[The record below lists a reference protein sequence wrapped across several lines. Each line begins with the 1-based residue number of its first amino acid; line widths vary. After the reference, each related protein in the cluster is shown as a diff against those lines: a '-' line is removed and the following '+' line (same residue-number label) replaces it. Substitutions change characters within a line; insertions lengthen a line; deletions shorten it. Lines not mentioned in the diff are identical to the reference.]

1 MSTGGV
7 APIPPAEVEITD
19 ELVAALIESQ
29 HPDLAGLEL
38 RRVASGWDNVV
49 YRLGDE
55 LSVRLPR
62 RQAAVALV
70 EHEQRW
76 LPELARRLPLPIPA
90 PVRTGRAG
98 PGYPWP
104 WSITPWFDGV
114 VAAETTLA
122 DPAREARRLG
132 AFMSALHVTAPS
144 EAPSNPFR
152 DGFVGDRTERF
163 DEALDRVAGVLDD
176 LVPSGAVLARDRWTE
191 LTATERFTG
200 PPAWVAGDVHAANII
215 VSDGRISAVID
226 FGDLC
231 AGDPAVD
238 LAVGW
243 MLFGDGDRAVFREAA
258 SRGPIPV
265 DDPMWRRAE
274 AWALYF
280 AVVYVANSADDP
292 RISRMGRS
300 LVVTLLT

>member
-1 MSTGGV
+1 M
-7 APIPPAEVEITD
+7 
-19 ELVAALIESQ
+19 
-29 HPDLAGLEL
+29 
-38 RRVASGWDNVV
+38 
-49 YRLGDE
+49 
-55 LSVRLPR
+55 
-62 RQAAVALV
+62 
-70 EHEQRW
+70 
-76 LPELARRLPLPIPA
+76 PIPA
-90 PVRTGRAG
+90 PVRVGRAG

-114 VAAETTLA
+114 AAVETTLA

-132 AFMSALHVTAPS
+132 AFMSALHVTSPS
-144 EAPSNPFR
+144 DAPSNPFR
-152 DGFVGDRTERF
+152 DGFVGDRSERF
-163 DEALDRVAGVLDD
+163 REALGRVVGVLDD
-176 LVPSGAVLARDRWTE
+176 TVPFGAVLARERWSE
-191 LTATERFTG
+191 LTATEPFAG
-200 PPAWVAGDVHAANII
+200 PPAWVSGDVHAANII
-215 VSDGRISAVID
+215 VRDGQIVAVVD

-243 MLFGDGDRAVFREAA
+243 MLFGETDRVVFREAA

-265 DDPMWRRAE
+265 DDSMWRRAE

-300 LVVTLLT
+300 LAVALLS